1 VPHSGRTRRSRATP
15 LQEAPGAATQTS
27 DAAEPSPQRLD
38 KWLWF
43 ARLARTRTL
52 AARLVEGGKIRVNRE
67 KVLKPAHTVR
77 PGDVITAALGG
88 RVRIARILEP
98 GARRG
103 SAEEAQLLY
112 EDLTP
117 PPQDAT
123 ARTAGPGAQSRA
135 AGGARPTKR
144 KRRKLDALRAKASDD
159 DA

>member
-1 VPHSGRTRRSRATP
+1 
-15 LQEAPGAATQTS
+15 
-27 DAAEPSPQRLD
+27 
-38 KWLWF
+38 
-43 ARLARTRTL
+43 
-52 AARLVEGGKIRVNRE
+52 VEGGKIRVNRE

-117 PPQDAT
+117 PDAPPEGSVSGAS
-123 ARTAGPGAQSRA
+123 ARRPRGSG
-135 AGGARPTKR
+135 RPTKAE
-144 KRRKLDALRAKASDD
+144 RRALDRLRGRE
-159 DA
+159 